1 MCNFKREVL
10 KRLKRGSDL
19 ESITIPAKKRGRP
32 LLLPEEIDELTK
44 KFIQS
49 LRVYGSPVS
58 SSIVLAAAKGIVTHK
73 AFHLLKEHGGSIELK
88 KSWAFSF
95 LSRHGY
101 VKRKSTRTSRKVPDD
116 FEHVKASFQDRIR
129 EVIASNNIPVSMVV
143 NFDQTG
149 TKMVPVS
156 DWKSMEIDMIGLDDK
171 REVTT
176 LLAVSLSGVLLPPQ
190 VIYAGKTTRCHP
202 NVTIPTGWHLAHSP
216 SRWSTKE
223 TMLEYIHTILVPYM
237 EKQREEHNLPGD
249 AVGLCIFD
257 VFAAHRCEEFLKEL
271 EANHMKYIF
280 VPAGCT
286 GQLQPLDVAVNDP
299 FKKT

>member
-1 MCNFKREVL
+1 
-10 KRLKRGSDL
+10 
-19 ESITIPAKKRGRP
+19 
-32 LLLPEEIDELTK
+32 
-44 KFIQS
+44 
-49 LRVYGSPVS
+49 
-58 SSIVLAAAKGIVTHK
+58 
-73 AFHLLKEHGGSIELK
+73 
-88 KSWAFSF
+88 
-95 LSRHGY
+95 
-101 VKRKSTRTSRKVPDD
+101 
-116 FEHVKASFQDRIR
+116 
-129 EVIASNNIPVSMVV
+129 
-143 NFDQTG
+143 
-149 TKMVPVS
+149 MVPVS
-156 DWKSMEIDMIGLDDK
+156 DWTMEVHGTKQIDMIGLDDK

-216 SRWSTKE
+216 SHWSTKE

-299 FKKT
+299 FKKTLKKLFSSWYANQIKEQLDSGKTIENAKVDLRTSSLKAVHFQWLKENIAWLSQQVERYRNFGETWGVTTR